1 MVEDPAPAFRVA
13 PLPRGG
19 HSSYLHLGHDVA
31 AMLLDKY
38 SDRPYSDTHLPARL
52 PHMVRLRSLPLWP
65 RTAYLPSREE

>member
-38 SDRPYSDTHLPARL
+38 CDRPYCDGHLPAVTPYGMFAFVAVL
-52 PHMVRLRSLPLWP
+52 ATLIS
-65 RTAYLPSREE
+65 PSVP